1 MVCEARKQS
10 MAWMETDLILR
21 TLSMA
26 AGAFGRARNYGWGGP
41 FKENTTLTRYVQK
54 ASGRWSDRLC
64 ESGISESHSFL
75 PGQQSLGGA
84 LWKFPWQTAETL
96 PGLLGQKTAA
106 PSKTTESDEKKQN
119 KNKNKGV
126 TRNHTERLDS
136 LRISLTRVCRL
147 SDCYSYCCRCFSSSS
162 FLMLLLQEQQQ
173 LLPLSLLLV

>member
-26 AGAFGRARNYGWGGP
+26 AGAFGRARNYGWGVP
-41 FKENTTLTRYVQK
+41 FEDNTTLTRYVQK

-106 PSKTTESDEKKQN
+106 PSKTTESDERKK
-119 KNKNKGV
+119 KVKS
-126 TRNHTERLDS
+126 NHTKRLDS

-147 SDCYSYCCRCFSSSS
+147 SDCCYCCAF
-162 FLMLLLQEQQQ
+162 F
-173 LLPLSLLLV
+173 